1 MDNEFDTSDWEDVMD
16 SLQDEVADLHDIRS
30 RVYDLATAG
39 MQSPGYERDFLEHI
53 LALTEVHD
61 EESVD

>member
-1 MDNEFDTSDWEDVMD
+1 MVNIDIAEWEEAFSD
-16 SLQDEVADLHDIRS
+16 LQDEVADLHDIRS

-39 MQSPGYERDFLEHI
+39 MQSPGFERDFLEHI
-53 LALTEVHD
+53 LAITEVHN